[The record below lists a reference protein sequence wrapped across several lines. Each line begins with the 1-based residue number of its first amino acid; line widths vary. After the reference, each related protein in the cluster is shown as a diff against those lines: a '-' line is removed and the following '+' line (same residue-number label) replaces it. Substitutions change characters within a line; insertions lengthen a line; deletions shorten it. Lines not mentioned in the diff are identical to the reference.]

1 MYSSAVFAK
10 ATFEEIL
17 DDLSS
22 RFIIN
27 VPEAE
32 LASVE
37 RICFQHC
44 PLLHQWAHE
53 HERAYADF
61 MQYRFRIPVCG
72 AIILNSNLDKCVL
85 VKGWSSKSGWG
96 FPKGKINQEE
106 EYDCCA
112 IREVLEET
120 GYDIGPLLKKTDYIE
135 LTMREQRIRLYIIQ
149 GVPEDTQF
157 IPRTRKEI
165 SQISWIKLEDLPTYK
180 TSEPRH
186 GNAALNYVK
195 SGSYR
200 FYMVVPFVSK
210 LKTFVNQRRKQLR
223 KANEKAAKVV
233 SSPRKPIQQQQ
244 PMTPS
249 SSSPPSSDSSSDAL
263 KSLLGV
269 MSEKRMPH
277 GFPTAS
283 PAVSQP
289 HPNHQPPPLSGNNLL
304 QEIFSSASTTP
315 QQPQQNMPFSFTI
328 HGAEKSTV
336 EKGSMMDEL
345 FKGNSNQQPNHLK
358 PSTRQETVRRN
369 SLLDALQ
376 GNNSRTESNF
386 DPIQALFQGNVH
398 TYSPRNQ

>member
-1 MYSSAVFAK
+1 MHSTTVFAN

-72 AIILNSNLDKCVL
+72 AIILNTNLDKCVL

-96 FPKGKINQEE
+96 FPKGKINQDED
-106 EYDCCA
+106 YDCCA

-120 GYDIGPLLKKTDYIE
+120 GFDIGPLLKKSDYIE

-157 IPRTRKEI
+157 TPRTRKEI
-165 SQISWIKLEDLPTYK
+165 SQISWIKLDDLPTYK
-180 TSEPRH
+180 AEPRH
-186 GNAALNYVK
+186 GNGASNYVK
-195 SGSYR
+195 AGPYR

-210 LKTFVNQRRKQLR
+210 LKHFVNQRKKTLR
-223 KANEKAAKVV
+223 KANDKNKSA
-233 SSPRKPIQQQQ
+233 SPRKSIQ
-244 PMTPS
+244 PS
-249 SSSPPSSDSSSDAL
+249 NLSSPKSNDSSDAL

-269 MSEKRMPH
+269 DSIK
-277 GFPTAS
+277 FPTAS

-289 HPNHQPPPLSGNNLL
+289 HPNHPPPLTGTNLL
-304 QEIFSSASTTP
+304 QEIFSSHESTEEQTNEMGAHRASIVEQLLKGNLP
-315 QQPQQNMPFSFTI
+315 IQQQPT
-328 HGAEKSTV
+328 
-336 EKGSMMDEL
+336 
-345 FKGNSNQQPNHLK
+345 
-358 PSTRQETVRRN
+358 PSTSETVRRN
-369 SLLDALQ
+369 SLLNVLQ
-376 GNNSRTESNF
+376 GSRNNESVKL
-386 DPIQALFQGNVH
+386 DPIQALFQGNVQKVSD
-398 TYSPRNQ
+398 TTSMYSHNN